1 MGKYFYY
8 SFHDES
14 HNLIE
19 KDDELTDIDNSGFG
33 SVDKFMEFG
42 DIRNKHLADINM
54 YSLETIQTAI
64 LEATESLDP
73 LTLLRAMVRPW
84 SVYSGDLEWEII
96 QMTKLL
102 DAALR
107 FNENNNNRIK
117 YISFYM
123 M

>member
-1 MGKYFYY
+1 MGKNFYY
-8 SFHDES
+8 SFLDES

-19 KDDELTDIDNSGFG
+19 KDDELADIDDSGFG

-42 DIRNKHLADINM
+42 DIRNQHLADINM

-73 LTLLRAMVRPW
+73 LALLRAMVRPW

-107 FNENNNNRIK
+107 FNENNNNKIK
-117 YISFYM
+117 YISFYVV
-123 M
+123 